1 MLIFLIGPP
10 GAGKSRLAP
19 LLAQALG
26 TEAHDLD
33 FAIAAAAGT
42 SIAALFATEGE
53 TGFRVHERTALEAVI
68 AGGRGVVATG
78 GGIAQDATNRA
89 LMHSAGQVVFLSA
102 SPATQLRRIGGAAER
117 AQRPLLADAAAAT
130 DLLARLQALHAERL
144 AGYRAAAHLEIA
156 TDAAAPELLVAQL
169 AARLG
174 PAPGDGR

>member
-33 FAIAAAAGT
+33 LAIAASAST
-42 SIAALFATEGE
+42 PIAAIFAADGE
-53 TGFRVHERTALEAVI
+53 AGFRQHELAALEAVI

-78 GGIAQDATNRA
+78 GGIAQDETNRA
-89 LMHSAGQVVFLSA
+89 LMRSAGQVVFLNA
-102 SPATQLRRIGGAAER
+102 SPATQLRRIGADAER
-117 AQRPLLADAAAAT
+117 EQRPLLADAVEAA
-130 DLLARLQALHAERL
+130 DLLARLQALHRERL

-169 AARLG
+169 AARLAPE
-174 PAPGDGR
+174 PADGR